1 MADPYVR
8 TQFKIVAEIGSV
20 KFEDIVA
27 ITATFGLNSIP
38 SASLQVASGYEVS
51 TGKVATI
58 QRALGQLKTR
68 EHAKVFLT
76 VETNDGRTEKMLEN
90 GTYVIFEG
98 YYSGIG
104 YQRSNTNSVYTI
116 HLLHWLDDLNC
127 SSMLNGNWFQGAPHD
142 MAQAAVNWSASMN
155 SGTGLS
161 PVPVLDRES
170 ELINKDNM
178 KDDLWGKVIKP
189 AFEQIA
195 KFPHPKEQDENGEP
209 AGDPDGIGGATNI
222 AAQHALNRMPGKAPT
237 PATLPLDL
245 GKLNDYVISYSANMG
260 MSRMLTDGMGY
271 NSFWGKLV
279 GELGASFLFGISPG
293 IEFAN
298 VIPYFG
304 GLRTEWRT
312 IYGDEYNYASFNA
325 NTATLI
331 ESVDIF
337 YAQQASTGYS
347 IGGEVQ
353 AEMSYYHPWGRFP
366 RDNRDFR
373 GQILVR
379 DPPGWL
385 ANPVPQGEY
394 APSTTLPPCG
404 DGHCP
409 QVGPATPPNG
419 IPRPAGAEENIQS
432 DNILDRF
439 CEHWFKSAVL
449 SQRHGELSGK
459 FRLDIA
465 PGSTVKIKAPITAVG
480 DEQDMWA
487 TVTQVSYVINSEQ
500 HIAGTS
506 FSLINLR
513 NVKENSDKNL
523 TSAKPPLY
531 PEAGWPG
538 GPLTVKYEPS
548 APARFPYAFGGG
560 GSGGASAGAG
570 AVDIIG
576 G

>member
-20 KFEDIVA
+20 KFEDVVA

-58 QRALGQLKTR
+58 QRALSQLKTR
-68 EHAKVFLT
+68 ERAKVFLT
-76 VETNDGRTEKMLEN
+76 VETNDGRTEKMLPD

-142 MAQAAVNWSASMN
+142 MAQAASNFAASQS
-155 SGTGLS
+155 SGTGIS

-170 ELINKDNM
+170 ELVNKGNM
-178 KDDLWGKVIKP
+178 ESDLWGKVIKP
-189 AFEQIA
+189 AFQQIA
-195 KFPHPKEQDENGEP
+195 KFPHPKEQDEAGGS
-209 AGDPDGIGGATNI
+209 GDPNGIGGATNI
-222 AAQHALNRMPGKAPT
+222 AAQNALDRMPGKAPE

-245 GKLNDYVISYSANMG
+245 SGLNDYVISYSANQG
-260 MSRMLTDGMGY
+260 MSRMLTDGLGY

-293 IEFAN
+293 VEFAN

-304 GLRTEWRT
+304 GLRKEWRT

-347 IGGEVQ
+347 IGGKTP
-353 AEMSYYHPWGRFP
+353 ATMNYYRPWGRFP
-366 RDNRDFR
+366 RENRDFR

-385 ANPVPQGEY
+385 SNPVPQGGY
-394 APSTTLPPCG
+394 SSKTTLPPVG
-404 DGHCP
+404 DCHTP
-409 QVGPATPPNG
+409 QHGPATPPSG
-419 IPRPAGAEENIQS
+419 IPRPADAEKDVKTS
-432 DNILDRF
+432 NILDRF
-439 CEHWFKSAVL
+439 CKHWFQSAVL

-465 PGSTVKIKAPITAVG
+465 PGSTVKIKAPITAIG
-480 DEQDMWA
+480 EEQDMWG

-523 TSAKPPLY
+523 TSAEPPLY
-531 PEAGWPG
+531 PSAGWPG

-576 G
+576 